1 MSASP
6 TSAGRARRDAV
17 NDAAWVVLALALC
30 PLAALVSTRDG
41 AIPIERARS
50 LVDFERALGLFF
62 EYDLYAWLQ
71 RHDTLLAAAGAF
83 YVGAHVPALI
93 GVLVAT
99 WCVRPERFP
108 ILRDWLVATQLIVVA
123 GYLLVPTAP
132 PRLVPG
138 LGFGDT
144 LTQLWGGGGASLA
157 HTVQS
162 PYAALPSGHVAFAV
176 IVAAALFMLS
186 GRRAV
191 RALALAYPM
200 IVTLVVVATANHLW
214 IDAVAGSL
222 TAAGGLGAAWALRRA
237 LSERGLL
244 QPLAALTPFR

>member
-1 MSASP
+1 MSAP
-6 TSAGRARRDAV
+6 GTHAEPARRDPI

-41 AIPIERARS
+41 AIPIERARA
-50 LVDFERALGLFF
+50 LVDFERTLGLFF
-62 EYDLYAWLQ
+62 ELDLYSWLQ
-71 RHDTLLAAAGAF
+71 RHDTLLAAVGAF

-99 WCVRPERFP
+99 WCVRPWRFGV
-108 ILRDWLVATQLIVVA
+108 LRDWLLATQLFVVA

-176 IVAAALFMLS
+176 IVAAGLWVLS
-186 GRRAV
+186 ERRALRV
-191 RALALAYPM
+191 AALAYPV
-200 IVTLVVVATANHLW
+200 IVTFVVVATANHLW

-222 TAAGGLGAAWALRRA
+222 TAAAGLGAAWALRRA
-237 LSERGLL
+237 LSERRLPR
-244 QPLAALTPFR
+244 PLAALTPFR